1 MLSGLRAGRAAMWIS
16 PTCFFLYYTVLRYVS
31 FFQVILRCAVF
42 SFLGY
47 PHCTRWHF
55 VITRLLYNIVYPLY
69 RPKAK

>member
-1 MLSGLRAGRAAMWIS
+1 MLSGLRAGQRGHVDFTHM
-16 PTCFFLYYTVLRYVS
+16 FFLYYTVLWYVS

-47 PHCTRWHF
+47 PHCTRWYF
-55 VITRLLYNIVYPLY
+55 VVTRLLYNIVYPLY